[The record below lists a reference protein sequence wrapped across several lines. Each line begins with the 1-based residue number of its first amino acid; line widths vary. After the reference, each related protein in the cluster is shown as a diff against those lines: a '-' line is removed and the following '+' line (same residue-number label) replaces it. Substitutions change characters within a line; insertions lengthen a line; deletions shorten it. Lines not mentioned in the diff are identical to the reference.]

1 MVTITESKIKFGKGM
16 TNRQIAKLVGVTR
29 QTVYN
34 WKMGKTR
41 PTQKHLMKLKKLI
54 SMLLI
59 RILIMMG
66 EFIYLLV
73 KILIQKSSEM

>member
-41 PTQKHLMKLKKLI
+41 PTQKHLMKLKKL
-54 SMLLI
+54 
-59 RILIMMG
+59 
-66 EFIYLLV
+66 
-73 KILIQKSSEM
+73 